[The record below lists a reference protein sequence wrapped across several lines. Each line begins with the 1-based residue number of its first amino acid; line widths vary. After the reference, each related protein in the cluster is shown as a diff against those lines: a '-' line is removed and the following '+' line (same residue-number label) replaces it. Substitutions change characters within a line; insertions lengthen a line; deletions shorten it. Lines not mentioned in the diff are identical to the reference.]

1 MRPITDQYNGI
12 AIMFSERHRLTG
24 TELAKLSRRIKAL
37 QSQIRTIKKRLPD
50 LSSASEFSSE
60 WDGTNAGYLETIDR
74 IMTNLQEKQ
83 QAVSKIQSSLPEEQ
97 QQVSKNRSSLPSK
110 HSSTI
115 KGCFETQAK
124 NRGEIA
130 SRESE
135 IRGTHRTKVLSS
147 TKKPLQRQPGE

>member
-12 AIMFSERHRLTG
+12 ATMFSERHRLTG

-37 QSQIRTIKKRLPD
+37 QSQIRDIKKRLPD

-83 QAVSKIQSSLPEEQ
+83 QAVSKIQSSLP
-97 QQVSKNRSSLPSK
+97 SK

-115 KGCFETQAK
+115 QGCLATQAQ

-135 IRGTHRTKVLSS
+135 IRGCKVLSS
-147 TKKPLQRQPGE
+147 TENPRQRQPGE